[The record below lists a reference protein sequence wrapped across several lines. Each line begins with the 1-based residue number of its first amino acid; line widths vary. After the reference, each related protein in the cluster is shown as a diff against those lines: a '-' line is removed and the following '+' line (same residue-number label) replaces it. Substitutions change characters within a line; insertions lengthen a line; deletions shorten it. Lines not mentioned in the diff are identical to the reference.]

1 MEKVLLINTD
11 EPEEIRVALVEDG
24 RLEEVYVEA
33 ETDPTGKGNVYVG
46 RVQNVEKGIGAAF
59 VDLGGGVTGFLHVSD
74 ISPDAVPP
82 AHAGPTPTANG
93 GTPAA
98 NGGAGAGAGAG
109 GAASGGGGEASGGA
123 PRKITDLL
131 KPGDPILVQI
141 SRGPVGHK
149 GPTLTTRIS
158 LPGRYVVLLTNSTR
172 SGVSRRIESGEG
184 RDRMRSL
191 LDGLNLPA
199 GMAVILRTASNG
211 RSTGEVQSDLVEQF
225 RLWENLKGRLLE
237 GGGPRLVHEE
247 SDLVSRAVRDFL
259 PPDATR
265 VVCDDAHVAAR
276 IREYLERTRPA
287 EPVAPPS
294 PPDVRS
300 VDPAPDDRDPETEP
314 LDAARAE
321 MSAAE
326 TSAAET
332 SASVPSVVGDAGART
347 SSPVAA
353 TGPDAVAAAEPA
365 LEGGPAE
372 PFEMLDEPPAAVAP
386 STPAPVALS
395 PLPAIEVHPGPTP
408 IFHAFGVEAQMEDA
422 FRRTIRLPSGGSI
435 VIDPTEAL
443 VAIDVNSGRMTEEED
458 LETTALKTNLEAV
471 PEVARQLR
479 LRDLGGV
486 IVVDFIDLRERAH
499 THQVERAMREAL
511 RRDRARI
518 RLSRIGPFGCL
529 ELTRQRIRPAL
540 FSVTHVACPT
550 CGGAGRRRHPLGLA
564 LRVLREMR
572 ARAARSRGH
581 GGMEVRLP
589 PPIAELLRKKRGD
602 ALAALETW
610 LTGPFRMV
618 PDPAIPYGGWAIKG
632 LPPRGTPGRPDGART
647 VAGGPT
653 SSTGIEASADDAL
666 SGS

>member
-1 MEKVLLINTD
+1 METVLLINTD

-74 ISPDAVPP
+74 ISADA
-82 AHAGPTPTANG
+82 TPEATE
-93 GTPAA
+93 P
-98 NGGAGAGAGAG
+98 AG
-109 GAASGGGGEASGGA
+109 GG
-123 PRKITDLL
+123 PRKITDLV

-211 RSTGEVQSDLVEQF
+211 RSTGEVQADLVEQF

-276 IREYLERTRPA
+276 IREYLERTRPTTPVVPAAAPQVEQVVA
-287 EPVAPPS
+287 EV
-294 PPDVRS
+294 
-300 VDPAPDDRDPETEP
+300 DDRDVGGADGPGAGDRTATG
-314 LDAARAE
+314 DAPGADEADG
-321 MSAAE
+321 SAIDGAPG
-326 TSAAET
+326 APA
-332 SASVPSVVGDAGART
+332 VVG
-347 SSPVAA
+347 
-353 TGPDAVAAAEPA
+353 GPDAVAAAEPA
-365 LEGGPAE
+365 MEGGPAE
-372 PFEMLDEPPAAVAP
+372 PFAALDEPAAPPQSPELASP
-386 STPAPVALS
+386 EPPPLP
-395 PLPAIEVHPGPTP
+395 PLPAVEVHPGPTP

-499 THQVERAMREAL
+499 THQVERAMRDAL

-581 GGMEVRLP
+581 GGMEVRIP
-589 PPIAELLRKKRGD
+589 PPVAELLRKKRGD
-602 ALAALETW
+602 ALSALETW
-610 LTGPFRMV
+610 LTGPFKLV
-618 PDPAIPYGGWAIKG
+618 PDPSIPYGGWAIKG
-632 LPPRGTPGRPDGART
+632 LPPRGNAPRSDGGARA
-647 VAGGPT
+647 AGGGPAVT
-653 SSTGIEASADDAL
+653 
-666 SGS
+666 

>member
-74 ISPDAVPP
+74 ISPDA
-82 AHAGPTPTANG
+82 TPEATE
-93 GTPAA
+93 P
-98 NGGAGAGAGAG
+98 AG
-109 GAASGGGGEASGGA
+109 GG
-123 PRKITDLL
+123 PRKITDLV

-211 RSTGEVQSDLVEQF
+211 RSTGEVQADLVEQF

-276 IREYLERTRPA
+276 IREYLERTRPTA
-287 EPVAPPS
+287 AAAAQPVEPAPSQVEQVAPEG
-294 PPDVRS
+294 DV
-300 VDPAPDDRDPETEP
+300 DEPAPDSPEAVVP
-314 LDAARAE
+314 AAGGT
-321 MSAAE
+321 AA
-326 TSAAET
+326 
-332 SASVPSVVGDAGART
+332 GAGAR
-347 SSPVAA
+347 
-353 TGPDAVAAAEPA
+353 GPDAAAAAEPA
-365 LEGGPAE
+365 MDGGPAE
-372 PFEMLDEPPAAVAP
+372 PFEALDEPAAP
-386 STPAPVALS
+386 SPDPASPEPAPLP
-395 PLPAIEVHPGPTP
+395 PLPAVEVHPGPTP

-486 IVVDFIDLRERAH
+486 IVVDFIDLRERSH
-499 THQVERAMREAL
+499 THQVERAMRDAL

-589 PPIAELLRKKRGD
+589 PPVAELLRKKRGD
-602 ALAALETW
+602 ALSALETW
-610 LTGPFRMV
+610 LTGPFKLV
-618 PDPAIPYGGWAIKG
+618 PDPSIPYGGWAIKG
-632 LPPRGTPGRPDGART
+632 LPPRGGAPRSDGGAGRPDGGARG
-647 VAGGPT
+647 AGGGSAGTP
-653 SSTGIEASADDAL
+653 IEASADDAP

>member
-1 MEKVLLINTD
+1 MPSAPPGT
-11 EPEEIRVALVEDG
+11 PSALG
-24 RLEEVYVEA
+24 SGGSEA
-33 ETDPTGKGNVYVG
+33 G
-46 RVQNVEKGIGAAF
+46 
-59 VDLGGGVTGFLHVSD
+59 GGGV
-74 ISPDAVPP
+74 
-82 AHAGPTPTANG
+82 
-93 GTPAA
+93 
-98 NGGAGAGAGAG
+98 
-109 GAASGGGGEASGGA
+109 
-123 PRKITDLL
+123 RKITDLL

-276 IREYLERTRPA
+276 IREYLERTRPQ
-287 EPVAPPS
+287 PVAPPPS
-294 PPDVRS
+294 DVRS
-300 VDPAPDDRDPETEP
+300 VAADPRAPAPSDREPEFESVDAAGDDRPVAGPGADADAHGVDER
-314 LDAARAE
+314 LDA
-321 MSAAE
+321 SAFAN
-326 TSAAET
+326 
-332 SASVPSVVGDAGART
+332 
-347 SSPVAA
+347 
-353 TGPDAVAAAEPA
+353 GPDAVAAAEPA
-365 LEGGPAE
+365 LGGARRAVR
-372 PFEMLDEPPAAVAP
+372 DARRAARARRPSAP
-386 STPAPVALS
+386 SPLSPPSPLALP

-550 CGGAGRRRHPLGLA
+550 CAGAGRRRHPLGLA

-589 PPIAELLRKKRGD
+589 PIAELLRKKRSD

-618 PDPAIPYGGWAIKG
+618 PDPSIPYGGWAIKG
-632 LPPRGTPGRPDGART
+632 LPPRGTPGRPDGSRPS
-647 VAGGPT
+647 AGGT
-653 SSTGIEASADDAL
+653 SSPTAIEASADDAP